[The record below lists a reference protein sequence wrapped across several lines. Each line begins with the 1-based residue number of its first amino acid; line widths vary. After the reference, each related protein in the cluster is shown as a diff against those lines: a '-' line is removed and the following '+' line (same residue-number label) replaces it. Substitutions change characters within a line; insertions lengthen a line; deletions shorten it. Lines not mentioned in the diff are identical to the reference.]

1 MHRLMAGVTILE
13 HELSE
18 LRLLVERQTGILLDC
33 PNSALAAHVAEYLE
47 SHELESP
54 AALVDRLR
62 ASDQDPHALPT
73 FLDGV
78 LNVNTGFFRH
88 PGAMNALA
96 RQVIPQLYARK
107 SEDGF
112 CTLRIWSAGCS
123 TGEEAYSIAMALCE
137 ALPGGNGNSNGASN
151 GNGRDKSVASRNGG
165 VAENGVA
172 ACAGQSMKDW
182 SIHIVGS
189 DLLPSAIE
197 VAERGLYPQSALTGL
212 PPAAIRACFSKIGSP
227 SGGQNSSQEGS
238 QNSSSTGSTSN
249 GAASSGLVSN
259 GSARNG
265 SAQGSTNGA
274 ANGTNGSTNVA
285 HLLVKPRLRSL
296 VTFNTMNLTKPVY
309 IGRFD
314 CIFCMEVLPH
324 LSRAQ
329 RIALLERLHLYLEP
343 GGYLFLRQTEKL
355 CAPNLNFR
363 SETFDGYTFH
373 RKPLAASATS
383 GRYPLVVRIVYFI
396 YNRQMKTV
404 TATDAK
410 QRLAA
415 LLDAAQREPVLIRR
429 QNRDVAVIM
438 SAEEYERIR
447 GMNNAELKRT
457 MDRIGAQAAARGMT
471 EEILAD
477 ILKD

>member
-47 SHELESP
+47 SQELESP
-54 AALVDRLR
+54 SALMGRLR
-62 ASDQDPHALPT
+62 ASDQDPSALPT

-107 SEDGF
+107 SDDGPS
-112 CTLRIWSAGCS
+112 TLRIWSAGCG
-123 TGEEAYSIAMALCE
+123 TGEEAYSIAMVLCE
-137 ALPGGNGNSNGASN
+137 ALPSGNGNGNGNGNGASN
-151 GNGRDKSVASRNGG
+151 GNGSKDAREKNAAGRSGG
-165 VAENGVA
+165 VAESNA
-172 ACAGQSMKDW
+172 PASTTQATKDW

-212 PPAAIRACFSKIGSP
+212 PPASIRACFSKIGSP
-227 SGGQNSSQEGS
+227 NGGSNGSQEVP
-238 QNSSSTGSTSN
+238 QNGAASGSSSNGSTSN
-249 GAASSGLVSN
+249 GSTRNGSGN
-259 GSARNG
+259 GSA
-265 SAQGSTNGA
+265 
-274 ANGTNGSTNVA
+274 NGT

-296 VTFNTMNLTKPVY
+296 VTFNTMNLSKPVY

-314 CIFCMEVLPH
+314 CIFCMDVLPH
-324 LSRAQ
+324 LSRVQ
-329 RIALLERLHLYLEP
+329 RTALMERLHLYLEP
-343 GGYLFLRQTEKL
+343 GGYLFLSQTEKL

-373 RKPLAASATS
+373 RKPLAASAAY
-383 GRYPLVVRIVYFI
+383 GR
-396 YNRQMKTV
+396 
-404 TATDAK
+404 
-410 QRLAA
+410 
-415 LLDAAQREPVLIRR
+415 
-429 QNRDVAVIM
+429 
-438 SAEEYERIR
+438 
-447 GMNNAELKRT
+447 
-457 MDRIGAQAAARGMT
+457 
-471 EEILAD
+471 
-477 ILKD
+477 

>member
-47 SHELESP
+47 TQELES
-54 AALVDRLR
+54 ATSLIGRLR
-62 ASDQDPHALPT
+62 ATDQDPLVLHT

-88 PGAMNALA
+88 PGAMNALT
-96 RQVIPQLYARK
+96 RQVAPQLYSRK
-107 SEDGF
+107 SDDGF

-137 ALPGGNGNSNGASN
+137 ALPGGNGNGTGNSSSN
-151 GNGRDKSVASRNGG
+151 GNGGRDAREKSAAGRNGG
-165 VAENGVA
+165 IAENCVPSG
-172 ACAGQSMKDW
+172 AGQGMKDW

-197 VAERGLYPQSALTGL
+197 VAERGLYPQSALMGL

-227 SGGQNSSQEGS
+227 SACQNGSSDGS
-238 QNSSSTGSTSN
+238 QNPAGNGSGNGPTN
-249 GAASSGLVSN
+249 GANATN
-259 GSARNG
+259 GSGA
-265 SAQGSTNGA
+265 STNGA
-274 ANGTNGSTNVA
+274 Y
-285 HLLVKPRLRSL
+285 LLVKPRLRSL

-314 CIFCMEVLPH
+314 CIFCMDVLPH

-343 GGYLFLRQTEKL
+343 GGYLFLSQTEKL

-373 RKPLAASATS
+373 RKPLAASAAY
-383 GRYPLVVRIVYFI
+383 GR
-396 YNRQMKTV
+396 
-404 TATDAK
+404 
-410 QRLAA
+410 
-415 LLDAAQREPVLIRR
+415 
-429 QNRDVAVIM
+429 
-438 SAEEYERIR
+438 
-447 GMNNAELKRT
+447 
-457 MDRIGAQAAARGMT
+457 
-471 EEILAD
+471 
-477 ILKD
+477 

>member
-33 PNSALAAHVAEYLE
+33 PNSALAAHVAEYLA
-47 SHELESP
+47 SQELESP
-54 AALVDRLR
+54 AALLAHLR
-62 ASDQDPHALPT
+62 AWDQNPSLLPM

-96 RQVIPQLYARK
+96 RQVVPQLYARK
-107 SEDGF
+107 SDDGPG
-112 CTLRIWSAGCS
+112 TLRIWSAGCG

-137 ALPGGNGNSNGASN
+137 APAGANGNGANGNGSN
-151 GNGRDKSVASRNGG
+151 GNGTGNGVGNGPSAASNNGNGSKDAKEKSGRNGG

-172 ACAGQSMKDW
+172 TSAGQGTGSGTKDW

-227 SGGQNSSQEGS
+227 NS
-238 QNSSSTGSTSN
+238 
-249 GAASSGLVSN
+249 SN
-259 GSARNG
+259 GSAEVLQSR
-265 SAQGSTNGA
+265 STNGSGYTSP
-274 ANGTNGSTNVA
+274 NGASSNGLNNGSNNGSNNSSNNSSHNGA

-296 VTFNTMNLTKPVY
+296 VTFTTMNLTKPVY

-314 CIFCMEVLPH
+314 CIFCMDVLPH

-329 RIALLERLHLYLEP
+329 RTALLERLHLYLEP
-343 GGYLFLRQTEKL
+343 GGYLFLSQTEKL
-355 CAPNLNFR
+355 QAPNLNFR

-373 RKPLAASATS
+373 RKPLAASAAY
-383 GRYPLVVRIVYFI
+383 GR
-396 YNRQMKTV
+396 
-404 TATDAK
+404 
-410 QRLAA
+410 
-415 LLDAAQREPVLIRR
+415 
-429 QNRDVAVIM
+429 
-438 SAEEYERIR
+438 
-447 GMNNAELKRT
+447 
-457 MDRIGAQAAARGMT
+457 
-471 EEILAD
+471 
-477 ILKD
+477 